1 MKTIE
6 LFAGTKSF
14 SSVAKSLRH
23 ATLTF
28 ELDPV
33 FKPDVCGDIRDVKM
47 LPGGTDMLW
56 ASPPCQGFSV
66 AVIGRNWNYDNTP
79 KTDSARLGM
88 ELAKKTLSLIQESR
102 PKWWFIE
109 NPRGKLRK
117 LPFMIKAI
125 EKMGGVRH
133 TISYCQYGDT
143 RMKPTD
149 IWTNAHWW
157 KPLPICKNGDACHQA
172 APRGSKTGTQ
182 GIKGDRDRSRIPPA
196 LFKEIFAQLKA
207 YDEARG

>member
-14 SSVAKSLRH
+14 SKVAASLGH
-23 ATLTF
+23 KTCTF
-28 ELDPV
+28 ELEPS
-33 FKPDVCGDIRDVKM
+33 FEPDVCADIRDIAS
-47 LPGGTDMLW
+47 LPQADLLW

-66 AVIGRNWNYDNTP
+66 AVIGRNWNHDNTP

-88 ELAKKTLSLIQESR
+88 ELVKKTLALIEESE
-102 PKWWFIE
+102 PTYWFIE

-117 LPFMIKAI
+117 LPFMIEAI
-125 EKMGGVRH
+125 KKLGGVRH

-149 IWTNAHWW
+149 VWTNALFW
-157 KPLPICKNGDACHQA
+157 KPKPICKNGDSCHES
-172 APRGSKTGTQ
+172 APRGSRTGTQ
-182 GIKGDRDRSRIPPA
+182 GIQGDKDRSRIPP
-196 LFKEIFAQLKA
+196 QLSMR
-207 YDEARG
+207 YSNN